1 MRPSVA
7 AIVVTYRTGPVLK
20 DCLTALLAN
29 PHVDAVVVADNGN
42 PPDMTAWLAGLPG
55 RYAKARYL
63 AAPANLGFGRAVNL
77 GARGRTED
85 HLLVINPDC
94 IMRHDAVPAL
104 QAALAGRHSPVIVGG
119 RIFDLKGRNQAGPQ
133 RREPTLARVLA
144 RMLGGAGIDY
154 PVRPQPDGPVRRD
167 AVSGA
172 FFLVDRAGFERLGGF
187 DEAYFLH
194 VEDLDLCK
202 RAALAGGEVIYQP
215 DAGALHHGATSDVP
229 TLFVER
235 HKADGFARYFRK
247 FARGP
252 FHRLAVELSL
262 PLIRAG
268 LLLRAS
274 WRARQGR
281 H

>member
-7 AIVVTYRTGPVLK
+7 AIVVTYRTGRALK
-20 DCLTALLAN
+20 DCLVALLVNDAI
-29 PHVDAVVVADNGN
+29 DAVVVVDNGN
-42 PPDMTAWLAGLPG
+42 PPDMTAWLSSLPT
-55 RYAKARYL
+55 RYAKAHYI

-85 HLLVINPDC
+85 QLLIINPDC
-94 IMRHDAVPAL
+94 VMRHDAVPAL
-104 QAALAGRHSPVIVGG
+104 QAALAGRRSPVIIGG
-119 RIFDLKGRNQAGPQ
+119 RIFDLKGRNQTGAQ
-133 RREPTLARVLA
+133 RRDLTLVRVFA

-154 PVRPQPDGPVRRD
+154 PVMPQPDGPVSRD

-172 FFLVDRAGFERLGGF
+172 FFLIDRQGFEALNGF

-202 RAALAGGEVIYQP
+202 RAGLAGGEVVYQP
-215 DAGALHHGATSDVP
+215 AAGALHHGATSDVP
-229 TLFVER
+229 TLLVER

-252 FHRLAVELSL
+252 VHRLAVELSL

-274 WRARQGR
+274 LRARQGR